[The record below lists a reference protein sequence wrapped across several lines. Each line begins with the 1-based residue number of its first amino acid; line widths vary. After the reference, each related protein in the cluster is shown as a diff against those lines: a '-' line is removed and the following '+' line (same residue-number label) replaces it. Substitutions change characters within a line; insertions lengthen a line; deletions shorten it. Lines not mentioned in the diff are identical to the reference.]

1 MGLKIA
7 GGVLMGIVAVSM
19 TFIGIA
25 LAGYAIMSALEP
37 SIGVPGAAAIAAL
50 FLLLPVIVA
59 LIAIL
64 VMQAAAARRKREE
77 RSKETEEAVIS
88 ILSFLAG
95 DKPWIAVAGAALV
108 GVMGYFMRG
117 RSRKK

>member
-1 MGLKIA
+1 MGAKIA
-7 GGVLMGIVAVSM
+7 GGVLIGIVAISM

-37 SIGVPGAAAIAAL
+37 SLGVAGSAAVASV

-64 VMQAAAARRKREE
+64 IMQASAARRRREE

-95 DKPWIAVAGAALV
+95 DRPWIAIAGAAVV

-117 RSRKK
+117 RRK